1 MRWTVIAITVAG
13 LAASAP
19 LPARAGCALDH
30 IRIGQTGGTLIMDTG
45 QVYRHW
51 NPDWGVP
58 NTGQTW
64 YEFADAGWGYTS
76 DEPGFGEMADPQL
89 AGTPLQDY
97 DVHVERLYATPGLEI
112 VDGSW
117 NAVCAAD
124 GDTFS
129 LSALP
134 EHHAH
139 MWFNVYSDPDTCYEF
154 RFRLIDDLGTYGP
167 SEAYSV
173 YFGAAP
179 EPATLGLVALGGFGL
194 WARRRRRGAG

>member
-1 MRWTVIAITVAG
+1 MRWTAIVIAVAG
-13 LAASAP
+13 LVAVAP
-19 LPARAGCALDH
+19 LPARAGCTLDH
-30 IRIGQTGGTLIMDTG
+30 IKIGQTGGTLVMDTS

-51 NPDWGVP
+51 NPDWDVP

-64 YEFADAGWGYTS
+64 YEFVDAGWGYTS
-76 DEPGFGEMADPQL
+76 DEPGFGEIDDPQL

-97 DVHVERLYATPGLEI
+97 DIHVERLGATPGLDI
-112 VDGSW
+112 VDSSW
-117 NAVCAAD
+117 NAVCTYD
-124 GDTFS
+124 GATFS

-139 MWFNVYSDPDTCYEF
+139 MWFNVYSDPDACYEF
-154 RFRLIDDLGTYGP
+154 RFRLIDDLGTYEP

-179 EPATLGLVALGGFGL
+179 EPATLALLALGGFGL
-194 WARRRRRGAG
+194 LARRRRRQAA

>member
-1 MRWTVIAITVAG
+1 MRITVTAIAVAG
-13 LAASAP
+13 LVALAP
-19 LPARAGCALDH
+19 LPVRADCTLDH
-30 IRIGQTGGTLIMDTG
+30 IKIGQSGGTLIMDTS

-51 NPDWGVP
+51 NLDWDVP

-76 DEPGFGEMADPQL
+76 DEPGFGETAAPQL

-97 DVHVERLYATPGLEI
+97 DVHVERLSATPGLEI
-112 VDGSW
+112 VDSSW
-117 NAVCAAD
+117 NALCASD

-129 LSALP
+129 LSEWP
-134 EHHAH
+134 EHHVH
-139 MWFNVYSDPDTCYEF
+139 MWFNVYSAPDACYEF
-154 RFRLIDDLGTYGP
+154 RFRLVDDLGTYGP

-179 EPATLGLVALGGFGL
+179 EPATLALVALGGLGVL
-194 WARRRRRGAG
+194 VRRNGVGR